1 MCLQYFDTVGWV
13 LWPVKTV
20 DRITYT
26 VLVVTLN
33 PAQSKKPWNQRPP
46 SAKPLEM
53 PTNAGCAV
61 WQVTTT
67 RLWSDRWTVEWCLTV
82 ISLSR
87 LVRRSFSRWSPFYCT
102 HSRSASSLTKESMFW
117 TLPAYHRAICLRTRW
132 TGVDKWVPASG
143 HRPRF
148 DLNHVHSVLE
158 KFLNL
163 SLNLV
168 VVDFVGHHSIAQPWK
183 PPTRSKDLWD
193 TCYTSWVIAHYVKY
207 SHTVSCHIIS
217 YCTCNFYS
225 SRAMLL
231 T

>member
-1 MCLQYFDTVGWV
+1 VCLQYIDAVGWV

-20 DRITYT
+20 ARITYT

-148 DLNHVHSVLE
+148 IACLRNSIPEFELEFGRGRFCRTSFNSPTLKTPYKEQGSLRYLLYKLSHSPC
-158 KFLNL
+158 
-163 SLNLV
+163 
-168 VVDFVGHHSIAQPWK
+168 I
-183 PPTRSKDLWD
+183 
-193 TCYTSWVIAHYVKY
+193 
-207 SHTVSCHIIS
+207 HTVSCHIIS

-225 SRAMLL
+225 SHAMLL